1 MPEVTVLMPVYNAG
15 RFLRAAIESILNQ
28 TFDNYEFLIIND
40 ASTDMSR
47 SVISSY
53 KDERIRLVD
62 NERNLGLAGT
72 LNKGLRLASAEIIAR
87 HDADDI
93 AHPRRL
99 EEQLQFL
106 RQRGDVVLVGSQSW
120 VIDENG
126 NYSRIVLGKPCEDRS
141 IRWDLLFDNSFIHST
156 VMFRKDVIFNKLGGY
171 DESFVFCQDY
181 ELWSRV
187 ASGYRLFN
195 LPARLMLYRTHP
207 DSMTERMREI
217 SALENHRIIQRSMNE
232 FFCDDRVSNE
242 EVDLIIRYRYGMECD
257 RVSLRRL
264 LKLMKRLREQY
275 ERRYPGVDSCR
286 DYRKAIARQYA
297 KLIYRVARAHPMLSL
312 TILSRDVMRFPLISV
327 SISWCAFLV
336 FAVWK
341 NAFRQFAKRPAK
353 GWS

>member
-15 RFLRAAIESILNQ
+15 RFLRAAIDSILTQ
-28 TFDNYEFLIIND
+28 TFENYEFLIIND

-47 SVISSY
+47 SVITSY
-53 KDERIRLVD
+53 RDERIRLVD
-62 NERNLGLAGT
+62 NERNLGLTGT
-72 LNKGLRLASAEIIAR
+72 LNKGLRLASGEIIAR

-106 RQRGDVVLVGSQSW
+106 RQHSDVVLVGSQSW
-120 VIDENG
+120 VIDEDG
-126 NYSRIVLGKPCEDRS
+126 NYRGIILSKCCEERS
-141 IRWDLLFDNSFIHST
+141 IRWDLLFDNSFIHSA
-156 VMFRKDVIFNKLGGY
+156 VMFRKDAIFNKLGGY

-187 ASGYRLFN
+187 ASGYRLCN

-217 SALENHRIIQRSMNE
+217 SVLENHRIIQRNMNE
-232 FFCDDRVSNE
+232 FFGDGSVSNE
-242 EVDLIIRYRYGMECD
+242 EMDLIIRYRYGMEFD
-257 RVSLRRL
+257 RVSLRCL
-264 LKLMKRLREQY
+264 LNMMKRLREQY

-286 DYRKAIARQYA
+286 DYKKAIARQYA
-297 KLIYRVARAHPMLSL
+297 KLIYRVAQAHPTLSL
-312 TILSRDVMRFPLISV
+312 TILSRDILRYPLIAV

-336 FAVWK
+336 LAVWK
-341 NAFRQFAKRPAK
+341 NSFRKFAKRPSS
-353 GWS
+353 GWI